1 MLKRQKRWGAAG
13 AAIVL
18 VGATVMLL
26 RHRHHAAQPAP
37 AQSNDD
43 FDAPVAARDR
53 WQGFAAGHDVTHA
66 PVDAGSMLANPFSTE
81 VTPDQVG
88 SAMVEWRQAI
98 GEKRAERVLALDR
111 AFSLLP
117 GRYGPALA
125 KVAESDDD
133 ERVRAFSTRVLGKM
147 KNVALVDDFGRL
159 LRDKS
164 PFVRQ
169 NAAWALG
176 ELADRP
182 GGKEAA
188 EVAFDELRHAQDAD
202 GATEVR
208 AAATNALE
216 ALQ

>member
-18 VGATVMLL
+18 VSATAMML
-26 RHRHHAAQPAP
+26 RHRPHAALPP
-37 AQSNDD
+37 PGDD
-43 FDAPVAARDR
+43 SDAPVAPNKDR
-53 WQGFAAGHDVTHA
+53 WRDFAAGHDAPRA
-66 PVDAGSMLANPFSTE
+66 PVDAGRVLANPFSTE
-81 VTPDQVG
+81 VTPEQVG
-88 SAMVEWRQAI
+88 DAIAEWRQAI
-98 GEKRAERVLALDR
+98 VEKRAERVLTLDR

-117 GRYGPALA
+117 GRYGPELA
-125 KVAESDDD
+125 KLAEHDPD

-147 KNVALVDDFGRL
+147 KNVALVDDFGHL

-182 GGKEAA
+182 GGRQAA
-188 EVAFDELRHAQDAD
+188 EVAFDELRHAQDTDA
-202 GATEVR
+202 ATEVR
-208 AAATNALE
+208 SAATNALKV
-216 ALQ
+216 LQ